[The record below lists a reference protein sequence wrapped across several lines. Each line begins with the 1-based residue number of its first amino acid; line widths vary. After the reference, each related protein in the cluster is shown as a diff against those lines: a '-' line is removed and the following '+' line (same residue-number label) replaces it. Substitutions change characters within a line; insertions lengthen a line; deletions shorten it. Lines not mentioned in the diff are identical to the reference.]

1 MRRRKAIPGS
11 VGDAKA
17 REALRREQARL
28 RGFAAINR
36 VRRGESRAPSH
47 AARIEGTTLRSMRRL
62 FPSAFLQDRP
72 GGRIRVKAS
81 DRYSARVEILT
92 DAGALVVTAR
102 GSRQRELAGR
112 HRATYMRVLQGKE
125 PPSALE
131 QYRGKKVGGHELISD
146 YARLATLAQAGV
158 LGQFDSLYVS
168 PDGGR

>member
-17 REALRREQARL
+17 RQALRREEARL

-36 VRRGESRAPSH
+36 VRRGESRTPSH

-92 DAGALVVTAR
+92 DRGPVVVTAR
-102 GSRQRELAGR
+102 GSRQRERAGR
-112 HRATYMRVLQGKE
+112 HRATYMRVLAGKE
-125 PPSALE
+125 SATALE
-131 QYRGKKVGGHELISD
+131 QFRGKTVGGHELISD
-146 YARLATLAQAGV
+146 FELLSPQAQAGV
-158 LGQFDSLYVS
+158 LHQLDSLYVS
-168 PDGGR
+168 PETSA